1 MKLLT
6 TGLVVLLL
14 GVGVHAQSGNR
25 IRFDGQPS
33 DQSNLRSYQSTPLQ
47 QDFQI
52 QYADAVLA
60 GHANGEAVIYE
71 LGLTEGVFGASS
83 AAVVVD
89 STKHYDTLAR
99 RSRRAYRW
107 RGGSRRYRCCRC

>member
-14 GVGVHAQSGNR
+14 GVGVYAQSGNR

-33 DQSNLRSYQSTPLQ
+33 DQSNLHSYQSTPLQ
-47 QDFQI
+47 QNFQI
-52 QYADAVLA
+52 RYADAVLA

-71 LGLTEGVFGASS
+71 LGLTEGVVGASS

-89 STKHYDTLAR
+89 STKDRDTLAR
-99 RSRRAYRW
+99 RGYRW
-107 RGGSRRYRCCRC
+107 RRCRRCRC